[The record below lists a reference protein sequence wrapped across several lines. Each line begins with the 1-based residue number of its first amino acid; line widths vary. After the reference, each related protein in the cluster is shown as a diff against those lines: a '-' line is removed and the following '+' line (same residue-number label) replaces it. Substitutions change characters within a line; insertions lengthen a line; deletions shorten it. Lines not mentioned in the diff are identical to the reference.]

1 MKRKRKP
8 RKSRRPPRPRPGSPA
23 ARGFSLPHADDP
35 DSLVCRDEDLIRGPD
50 VIKFRYATYVSEH
63 QPGRSKLARWEKALQ
78 QGPLGDIP
86 EIDHWSMEEFFW
98 HGVPNDPWH
107 PIEAYLEFVGDRLSQ
122 AGQEQ
127 LRRWKEARIG
137 FYEIGS
143 VQDNTVALREWDP
156 ARRSPVGQS
165 FQAIT
170 LGMGGVDFFRRY
182 KGKLM
187 LTYVSPWLPDE
198 NVYCSMGYGLMPSKD
213 EVGVTELLLG
223 LRHPEVVAQPLPWKI
238 SARARSNYL
247 KTWKTR
253 DWLSWL
259 EERMEF
265 PFRAL
270 IPSPPQGKIKEF
282 RVTDLLH
289 TDAEHVRNFGVYV
302 QVPVKGGIQAVG
314 LTNVIPLD
322 VCSPNWLAVAE
333 YGAYREQVGPPP
345 GTRGQPR
352 FVNLR

>member
-1 MKRKRKP
+1 MKRKHRP
-8 RKSRRPPRPRPGSPA
+8 QKSRRPSRPRPGSPA
-23 ARGFSLPHADDP
+23 ARGFSLPYADDL
-35 DSLVCRDEDLIRGPD
+35 DSLVCRDEDLTRGPD
-50 VIKFRYATYVSEH
+50 VVKFRYATYVSEYP
-63 QPGRSKLARWEKALQ
+63 PGKGKLARLEKALQ
-78 QGPLGDIP
+78 QGPLGSIP
-86 EIDHWSMEEFFW
+86 EIDHWAMEEFFW

-107 PIEAYLEFVGDRLSQ
+107 PMEAYLEFVGDRLSQ

-137 FYEIGS
+137 FYEIGP
-143 VQDNTVALREWDP
+143 VQGNTLALREWDP
-156 ARRSPVGQS
+156 ASRSPVGQP
-165 FQAIT
+165 FRAIT
-170 LGMGGVDFFRRY
+170 LGMGGVGIFRGD
-182 KGKLM
+182 KGKLL

-198 NVYCSMGYGLMPSKD
+198 NVYCSMGYALMPGKG

-223 LRHPEVVAQPLPWKI
+223 FRHPGVVAQPLPWKT
-238 SARARSNYL
+238 SPKARRDYL

-270 IPSPPQGKIKEF
+270 IPFPPKGEIKEYP
-282 RVTDLLH
+282 VTGLVR
-289 TDAEHVRNFGVYV
+289 TDADHVKNFGVYV
-302 QVPVKGGIQAVG
+302 QAPIKGGIQAVG

-322 VCSPNWLAVAE
+322 VCSPNWLALME

-345 GTRGQPR
+345 GGRGQPR
-352 FVNLR
+352 FMKL